1 MSSTPYLDKLLATL
15 ESIKELVRLHEEKI
29 KIASTEPFDRLAYDN
44 VEIKISCLKSEGEIN
59 TLKRV
64 LSEKESYFKDYYAN
78 WEKDNLEMD
87 NNFNDVFSKCM
98 ELSKNNENLK
108 STLSKID
115 MSKIEENREAKIYV
129 YRRLKGLL

>member
-1 MSSTPYLDKLLATL
+1 MSSTPYLDKLLETL
-15 ESIKELVRLHEEKI
+15 ENIKELVSLHEKKI

-44 VEIKISCLKSEGEIN
+44 VEIKISCIKSEGEVN

-64 LSEKESYFKDYYAN
+64 ISEKEDYFRDYYAN
-78 WEKDNLEMD
+78 WEKDSLEMD

-115 MSKIEENREAKIYV
+115 MSKIESNREAKVYV

>member
-1 MSSTPYLDKLLATL
+1 MSSTPYLDKLLETL
-15 ESIKELVRLHEEKI
+15 ENIKELVSLHEKKI

-44 VEIKISCLKSEGEIN
+44 VEIKISCIKSEGEIN

-64 LSEKESYFKDYYAN
+64 ISEKEDYFKDYYAN
-78 WEKDNLEMD
+78 WEKDSLEMD

-115 MSKIEENREAKIYV
+115 MSKIESNREAKVYV

>member
-1 MSSTPYLDKLLATL
+1 MSSTPYLNKLLETL

-44 VEIKISCLKSEGEIN
+44 VEIKISCIKSEGEVN

-64 LSEKESYFKDYYAN
+64 ISEKEDYFRDYYAN
-78 WEKDNLEMD
+78 WEKDSLEMD

-108 STLSKID
+108 IALSKID
-115 MSKIEENREAKIYV
+115 MSKIESNREAKVYV

>member
-1 MSSTPYLDKLLATL
+1 MSSTPYLDKLLETL

-44 VEIKISCLKSEGEIN
+44 VEIKISCIKSEGEVN

-64 LSEKESYFKDYYAN
+64 ISEKEDYFRDYYAN
-78 WEKDNLEMD
+78 WEKDSLEMD

-115 MSKIEENREAKIYV
+115 MSKIESNREAKVYV

>member
-1 MSSTPYLDKLLATL
+1 MSSTPYLDKLLETL
-15 ESIKELVRLHEEKI
+15 ESIKKLVRLHEEKI

-44 VEIKISCLKSEGEIN
+44 VEIKISCIKSEGEVN

-64 LSEKESYFKDYYAN
+64 ISEKEDYFRDYYAN
-78 WEKDNLEMD
+78 WEKDSLEMD

-108 STLSKID
+108 STLNKID
-115 MSKIEENREAKIYV
+115 MSKIESNREAKVYV

>member
-1 MSSTPYLDKLLATL
+1 MSSTPYLDKLLETL
-15 ESIKELVRLHEEKI
+15 ENIKELVSLHEKKI
-29 KIASTEPFDRLAYDN
+29 KIAFTEPFDRLAYDN
-44 VEIKISCLKSEGEIN
+44 VEIKISCIKSEGEVN

-64 LSEKESYFKDYYAN
+64 ISEKEDYFRDYYAN
-78 WEKDNLEMD
+78 WEKDSLEMD

-108 STLSKID
+108 SVLSKID
-115 MSKIEENREAKIYV
+115 MSKIEYNREAKVYV

>member
-1 MSSTPYLDKLLATL
+1 MSSTPYLDKLLETL

-29 KIASTEPFDRLAYDN
+29 KIASIEPFDRLAYDN
-44 VEIKISCLKSEGEIN
+44 IEIKISCIKSEGELN

-64 LSEKESYFKDYYAN
+64 ISEKEDYFKDYYAN
-78 WEKDNLEMD
+78 WEKDSLEMD

-108 STLSKID
+108 SALSKID
-115 MSKIEENREAKIYV
+115 MSKIEYNREAKVYV

>member
-1 MSSTPYLDKLLATL
+1 MSSTPYLDKLLETL

-44 VEIKISCLKSEGEIN
+44 VEIKISCIKSEGEVN

-64 LSEKESYFKDYYAN
+64 ISEKEDYFRDYYAN
-78 WEKDNLEMD
+78 WEKDSLEMD

-108 STLSKID
+108 SALSKID
-115 MSKIEENREAKIYV
+115 MSKIESNREAKVYV